1 MSRRLGRTAISA
13 SVNHRRRVREYGVP
27 QLRPLDKPAKL
38 RRVNRLTRQEQF
50 VLCVVLGLLLVGLA
64 VKVYRAG
71 RGDAGGVAAAQK

>member
-1 MSRRLGRTAISA
+1 VQITDAVVGDIAEL
-13 SVNHRRRVREYGVP
+13 P
-27 QLRPLDKPAKL
+27 QLRPSGKPARL

-71 RGDAGGVAAAQK
+71 YGAAGGEAAVQK